1 MLSFYFSHDLHT
13 STVNF
18 MKVEQIL
25 VASSIVVV
33 VSSSSSGSSS
43 SSDMMQEVSHET

>member
-1 MLSFYFSHDLHT
+1 MLSFYFSHDLGT

-25 VASSIVVV
+25 VVVV
-33 VSSSSSGSSS
+33 LVSSSSGSS

>member
-1 MLSFYFSHDLHT
+1 MLSFYFSHDLGT

-25 VASSIVVV
+25 VVVV
-33 VSSSSSGSSS
+33 VLVSSSSGS